1 MYIYIFF
8 SLVINIIMNTNE
20 IYDRERNSSTN
31 NISDDQQGS
40 SEKVINIRDRLR
52 ALHTW
57 CHYTYYR
64 Y

>member
-1 MYIYIFF
+1 
-8 SLVINIIMNTNE
+8 MNTNE

-31 NISDDQQGS
+31 NICDDQQGS
-40 SEKVINIRDRLR
+40 SEKVINVRDRLR